1 MNGLSIAERGYLGS
15 METTR
20 SERRTEYEVIAQ
32 ITRQL
37 RDAANRA
44 KTDYPGFVEAL
55 QRNRELWKTLAIDVA
70 DPDNLLPAALRARIF
85 YLAEFTEEQSRKV
98 LREKASV
105 LPLLEVNMAILRG
118 LKPEGMAS

>member
-1 MNGLSIAERGYLGS
+1 VNGLSIAERGYLGS

-44 KTDYPGFVEAL
+44 QTDYPGFVEAL

>member
-1 MNGLSIAERGYLGS
+1 VNGLSIAERGYLGS

>member
-44 KTDYPGFVEAL
+44 QTDYPGFVEAL